1 MTDFTDF
8 DDAEPSG
15 ALAEDLERE
24 TPEDASGEDEQ
35 GSGDSDE
42 GDGDEQ
48 AAAPPKKKKRRRR
61 RKTISP
67 AHEERIARYRQLVED
82 RGWIFAPPSPPQ
94 PVSWLFDDLTPGQ
107 LESLAG

>member
-8 DDAEPSG
+8 DDAEHSG

-24 TPEDASGEDEQ
+24 TPEEDASGEDEQ
-35 GSGDSDE
+35 RSGDSD
-42 GDGDEQ
+42 DDEQ
-48 AAAPPKKKKRRRR
+48 AAAAPKKKKRRRR

-94 PVSWLFDDLTPGQ
+94 PVSWLFDELTPGQ